1 MWAFGGSNG
10 CGKKSA
16 RWEVMAMARAPL
28 QRHYCTSA
36 QPLPLPIQRVGTNQP
51 GDLRMMISG
60 VEAGDEEHRLLHVGL
75 SAGIKGLILAKHIGV
90 INSGSACPIH
100 QRSHSACCISTTIL
114 PGDWGTAF
122 SFANIAATNSAWK
135 LIQPG
140 AGGEQ
145 IRTNCLEPLNFASP
159 PSTHHPS
166 RC

>member
-10 CGKKSA
+10 CGKKFA

-90 INSGSACPIH
+90 INSRSACPIP
-100 QRSHSACCISTTIL
+100 QRASGACCISTTTIL
-114 PGDWGTAF
+114 CCIGRTPVCKYKQQILAGRCPRTH
-122 SFANIAATNSAWK
+122 S
-135 LIQPG
+135 G
-140 AGGEQ
+140 AVG
-145 IRTNCLEPLNFASP
+145 SK
-159 PSTHHPS
+159 
-166 RC
+166 